1 MPYSLLKPPKR
12 ELILEFK
19 GSIRY
24 VRKRHPT
31 LVTKVDLI
39 PQPQWK
45 LKILEAIDFN
55 RLSSSKHFH
64 GIMILFTVSYILSEI
79 LRMPDDGRNKNV
91 EIFY

>member
-45 LKILEAIDFN
+45 LKILEAIGFN
-55 RLSSSKHFH
+55 RLSSFQ
-64 GIMILFTVSYILSEI
+64 TLSWYNGLVYSFLYPLGDFE
-79 LRMPDDGRNKNV
+79 NA
-91 EIFY
+91 